1 MYDILIIRNGE
12 VAIKGLN
19 RPVFENKLIKNIEY
33 TLYQF
38 KSVKVKKGDGRIYVH
53 LNGED
58 SNQIIK
64 KIKNV
69 FGVVSI
75 SPAIVTESG
84 YENLKEG
91 IKKLVDEKTKDSK
104 LMTFKVNAKRLDK
117 RFPMKS
123 PEMSIDLG
131 GYVLKTFPQRFK
143 VDVVNPDLNIT
154 AELRADSNI
163 IFADKIKGVGG
174 LPRGING
181 KGCILLSG
189 GIDSPVAA
197 YLMSKRGLY
206 IEAVHFHSFPFTSEK
221 SQEKIMDLA
230 RTLLPYTGQIKIHMV
245 NLLEIQQSIAENC
258 PEELMTILSRRFMMA
273 IAERIATETE
283 CNCLITG
290 ESMGQVA
297 SQTAEGLLATN
308 NAVKLLP
315 VFRPLISYDKE
326 DIITLAKE
334 IDTFDVS
341 IIPEEDCCTV
351 FLPMRPATKPK
362 LEKILKAE
370 ENLNIEMLINN
381 AIDSRVIK
389 EMKKFE

>member
-1 MYDILIIRNGE
+1 MYDILVIRNGE
-12 VAIKGLN
+12 VAIKGQN
-19 RPVFENKLIKNIEY
+19 RPIFENKLIRNLEY
-33 TLYQF
+33 ALYQF
-38 KSVKVKKGDGRIYVH
+38 KGVKVKKGDGRIYVH
-53 LNGED
+53 LNGAD
-58 SNQIIK
+58 YSSIVK

-75 SPAIVTESG
+75 SPAIVTEAG
-84 YENLKEG
+84 YENLKSG
-91 IKKLVDEKTKDSK
+91 IKKLVEEKAKDSRIN
-104 LMTFKVNAKRLDK
+104 TFKINAKRQDK
-117 RFPMKS
+117 KFPMKS

-131 GYVLKTFPQRFK
+131 GYVLNTFSERFK

-154 AELRADSNI
+154 AELRVDSNI
-163 IFADKIKGVGG
+163 VFADKIKGVGG

-181 KGCILLSG
+181 KGCVLLSG

-221 SQEKIMDLA
+221 SQEKIIDLA
-230 RTLLPYTGQIKIHMV
+230 KILLPYTGRIKIHMV
-245 NLLEIQQSIAENC
+245 NLLEIQKSIFENC

-273 IAERIATETE
+273 IAESIAIETE

-308 NAVKLLP
+308 NAVKILP

-326 DIITLAKE
+326 DIISLAKE
-334 IDTFDVS
+334 IDTYDVS
-341 IIPEEDCCTV
+341 ILPEEDCCTV
-351 FLPMRPATKPK
+351 FLPKKPSTKPK

-370 ENLNIEMLINN
+370 VNLNVQMLIAN
-381 AIDSRVIK
+381 AIESKIVK

>member
-1 MYDILIIRNGE
+1 MQHFR
-12 VAIKGLN
+12 
-19 RPVFENKLIKNIEY
+19 
-33 TLYQF
+33 
-38 KSVKVKKGDGRIYVH
+38 SKVYSK
-53 LNGED
+53 
-58 SNQIIK
+58 Q
-64 KIKNV
+64 
-69 FGVVSI
+69 VVEKRL
-75 SPAIVTESG
+75 TTYLE
-84 YENLKEG
+84 
-91 IKKLVDEKTKDSK
+91 EKTKDSK

-245 NLLEIQQSIAENC
+245 NKNYLFSLDHKSLL
-258 PEELMTILSRRFMMA
+258 F
-273 IAERIATETE
+273 
-283 CNCLITG
+283 
-290 ESMGQVA
+290 
-297 SQTAEGLLATN
+297 LL
-308 NAVKLLP
+308 
-315 VFRPLISYDKE
+315 
-326 DIITLAKE
+326 
-334 IDTFDVS
+334 
-341 IIPEEDCCTV
+341 C
-351 FLPMRPATKPK
+351 
-362 LEKILKAE
+362 
-370 ENLNIEMLINN
+370 
-381 AIDSRVIK
+381 
-389 EMKKFE
+389 

>member
-1 MYDILIIRNGE
+1 
-12 VAIKGLN
+12 
-19 RPVFENKLIKNIEY
+19 
-33 TLYQF
+33 
-38 KSVKVKKGDGRIYVH
+38 
-53 LNGED
+53 
-58 SNQIIK
+58 
-64 KIKNV
+64 
-69 FGVVSI
+69 
-75 SPAIVTESG
+75 
-84 YENLKEG
+84 
-91 IKKLVDEKTKDSK
+91 
-104 LMTFKVNAKRLDK
+104 MTFKVNAKRLDK

-143 VDVVNPDLNIT
+143 VDVLNPDLNIT

-351 FLPMRPATKPK
+351 FLPKRPATKPK